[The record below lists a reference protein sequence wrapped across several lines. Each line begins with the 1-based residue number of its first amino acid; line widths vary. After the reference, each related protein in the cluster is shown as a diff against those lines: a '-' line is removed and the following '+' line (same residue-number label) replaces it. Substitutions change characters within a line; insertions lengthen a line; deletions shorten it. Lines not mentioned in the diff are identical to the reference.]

1 MLTSGASTDTPEV
14 SAEGFNGRVLLI
26 LSAVI
31 QLLVWTVAFVAVAHR
46 ILGLFVCVIDYV
58 RLHLELCAGTRKSPL
73 YTVLLVVYLL
83 QMPS

>member
-46 ILGLFVCVIDYV
+46 ILGLFVCV
-58 RLHLELCAGTRKSPL
+58 
-73 YTVLLVVYLL
+73 
-83 QMPS
+83 